1 VPCKKLIF
9 RCAAFLALATAPALA
24 QGGVQLENSET
35 IFAVLTA
42 INNCGYDAGLTS
54 SDPLRMAVRREVG
67 ANLESSEQAK
77 AASDSLCAFYH
88 DHQQG
93 TDARTLSSYISLAL
107 YLNPPPALT
116 PKVKEADLPPDASG
130 VLGFVPLLTKFYA
143 AAGVHALW
151 EQHAAAYAAF
161 NGQYREPLSR
171 MISGTEL
178 YLRLP
183 SANYQGRTF
192 IVYME
197 AMGAPSET
205 NARSYGNDY
214 SVVITPA
221 PGSGLKM
228 ELVRHAFLH
237 FLLDPMVGRF
247 AVNLK
252 ALDPL
257 MDSLRLAPMDES
269 FKEDPSL
276 LVTECLIR
284 AVEARTLAGAKAP
297 QAEQDRSVHD
307 SEQEGFILTRYFY
320 QRLLQFEK
328 DSVGFRAALPAM
340 ISGIDAR
347 AEQRRAG
354 QIQFA
359 ASAEP
364 ELLHLSRPKE
374 GKLLVTAEERLSAGD
389 AQTAEKLAKQALAE
403 KSEDPGRALFIL
415 AQIAL
420 RGKIDDTQPADPNEP
435 PALRAMHKAQDY
447 FEQALKATS
456 EPKVVAW
463 SHIYLGRILDLQ
475 NDEDDATKR
484 AAAVEQYKAAVS
496 ASDSLP
502 EAKAAA
508 EEGLQKPYAPPTR
521 AQQDQPTQQDQKQ

>member
-1 VPCKKLIF
+1 
-9 RCAAFLALATAPALA
+9 
-24 QGGVQLENSET
+24 
-35 IFAVLTA
+35 
-42 INNCGYDAGLTS
+42 
-54 SDPLRMAVRREVG
+54 MAVQREVG
-67 ANLESSEQAK
+67 ANIESSEQAK

-116 PKVKEADLPPDASG
+116 PRVKEADLPPDASG
-130 VLGFVPLLTKFYA
+130 VFGFVPLLTKFYA

-192 IVYME
+192 TVYME

-214 SVVITPA
+214 YVVITPA
-221 PGSGLKM
+221 PGSNLKM
-228 ELVRHAFLH
+228 DLIRHAFLH
-237 FLLDPMVGRF
+237 FLLDPMVGKF
-247 AVNLK
+247 AGNLK
-252 ALDPL
+252 PLDPL
-257 MDSLRLAPMDES
+257 MDSLRLAPMDEN

-297 QAEQDRSVHD
+297 QSEQDRSIKD
-307 SEQEGFILTRYFY
+307 SEQQGFILTRYFY
-320 QRLLQFEK
+320 QHLLQFEK
-328 DSVGFRAALPAM
+328 DSIGFRAALPAM
-340 ISGIDAR
+340 IAGIDAR
-347 AEQRRAG
+347 AEQKRAG

-359 ASAEP
+359 AAAEP
-364 ELLHLSRPKE
+364 ELLHLARPKE
-374 GKLLVTAEERLSAGD
+374 GKLLAMAEERLSAGD
-389 AQTAEKLAKQALAE
+389 IQTAEKLAKQALAE
-403 KSEDPGRALFIL
+403 KNEDPGRALFIL

-420 RGKIDDTQPADPNEP
+420 RGKMEDTQPADPNEP
-435 PALRAMHKAQDY
+435 RALRAMHRAQDY

-475 NDEDDATKR
+475 NDEDDTTKR
-484 AAAVEQYKAAVS
+484 AAAVEQYKAAVR
-496 ASDSLP
+496 ATDSLP

-508 EEGLQKPYAPPTR
+508 DEVLQKPYAPPTR
-521 AQQDQPTQQDQKQ
+521 AQQDQPAQEDQKQ